1 MSEVK
6 WIKITTNMF
15 DDEKIDFIES
25 LPESDA
31 ILIIWIKLLTLAGKC
46 NAGGFIYLTENI
58 PYTTEMLAHTF
69 RRPLNTVKLALET
82 LKNLEMIDYTD
93 EGFLNIVNWEKHQ
106 NVEGLERIREQTRKR
121 VARYRERQKELSSS
135 NVTCNV
141 TVTQGNATEE
151 DIDIERDIDKD
162 IDIERD
168 IDTTSTT
175 PLTQKI
181 IKNIIK
187 EWNKLNL
194 QQLRAINRG
203 TNRHKMLQAR
213 IKEYSLDEVIQ
224 GIRNINQ
231 SSFLKGQNQ
240 RNWVITFDWFIKP
253 NNFVKVLEN
262 NYKDKDT
269 GSGDDYGW

>member
-1 MSEVK
+1 VSEVK

>member
-82 LKNLEMIDYTD
+82 LKSLEMIDYTD
-93 EGFLNIVNWEKHQ
+93 EGFLSIVNWEKHQ

-168 IDTTSTT
+168 IDSTSTT